1 MPSNW
6 KSSPTIA
13 LVALVGVTA
22 VWGYTF
28 LVVQDAIA
36 RMPVMDFLA
45 WRFVL
50 ASVVMIA
57 LRPTCLRSVTRLQL
71 LRGVG
76 LGTILGLG
84 YIAQTYGLRYTS
96 AAISGFITG
105 MFVVLTP
112 VMSWILLRR
121 KTNRS
126 TWMVVALA
134 TVGLALLSLNGW
146 SVGIGDLLTLG
157 CAVFFAIHIVGLGE
171 WSSQYEPYA
180 FSLLQIGTVA
190 IISLIAAIPGGIVM
204 PPDLGVWEV
213 VGITGVLATAVA
225 FFVQTWA
232 QSLISATRAAVV
244 MTMEPVFAGLFAVV
258 IGGNQLTMR
267 TLGGA
272 ACILAAMFIINL
284 RSGLSFTRLKT

>member
-1 MPSNW
+1 
-6 KSSPTIA
+6 
-13 LVALVGVTA
+13 
-22 VWGYTF
+22 
-28 LVVQDAIA
+28 
-36 RMPVMDFLA
+36 MPVMDFLA
-45 WRFVL
+45 WRFLV

-57 LRPTCLRSVTRLQL
+57 LRPTCLRSVTRLEL
-71 LRGVG
+71 LRGLG
-76 LGTILGLG
+76 LGTVLGLG

-112 VMSWILLRR
+112 VMSWLLLRR

-126 TWMVVALA
+126 TWLVVALA
-134 TVGLALLSLNGW
+134 TVGLALLSLRGW
-146 SVGIGDLLTLG
+146 SVGVGELLTLG
-157 CAVFFAIHIVGLGE
+157 CAVFFAIHIVFLGE

-180 FSLLQIGTVA
+180 FALLQIGAVA
-190 IISLIAAIPGGIVM
+190 VISLIAATPGGIAV
-204 PPDLGVWEV
+204 PPNPEVWGV

-258 IGGNQLTMR
+258 IGGNLLTPR

-272 ACILAAMFIINL
+272 ACILAAMLIINL
-284 RSGLSFTRLKT
+284 RPGQRAARPKT